1 MFFLF
6 KQSLHA
12 TYNNLSTFPICCL
25 MKGKDYLEM
34 KMKYLNNYEFSFALT
49 LCSYFY
55 TTLNVKAARY
65 RLMPKIHKTYGT
77 LGTFNRF
84 I

>member
-1 MFFLF
+1 MLR
-6 KQSLHA
+6 
-12 TYNNLSTFPICCL
+12 TTTFSIGCF

-34 KMKYLNNYEFSFALT
+34 RMKYLNNYECSFALT

-55 TTLNVKAARY
+55 TTFNVKAARY
-65 RLMPKIHKTYGT
+65 RLMPKIHKTGGT

>member
-6 KQSLHA
+6 KQSVHA
-12 TYNNLSTFPICCL
+12 TFSIGCF

-34 KMKYLNNYEFSFALT
+34 RMKYLNNYACSFALT

-65 RLMPKIHKTYGT
+65 RLMPKIHKMAAP
-77 LGTFNRF
+77 
-84 I
+84 